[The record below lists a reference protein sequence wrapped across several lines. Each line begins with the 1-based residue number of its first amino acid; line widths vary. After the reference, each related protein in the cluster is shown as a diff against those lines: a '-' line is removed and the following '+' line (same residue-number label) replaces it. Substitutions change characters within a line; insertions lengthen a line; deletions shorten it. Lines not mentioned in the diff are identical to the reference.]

1 MKLRSGKLI
10 GEKPTLSTKIQ
21 TELRNTLQNLKE
33 ILKDNSD
40 FFTALVEKSLLL
52 GVEIDGHT
60 VYRNAIDDFIWQ
72 EYPDLNRYDNRLELL
87 SIVYQLGQLITL
99 QDSRIRNKI
108 IHKSEEYFSD
118 LRDLVKE
125 EVCSYEFIKC
135 MKSYSESQR

>member
-21 TELRNTLQNLKE
+21 TELRNTLQNLKG

-40 FFTALVEKSLLL
+40 FFTTLIEKSLLL
-52 GVEIDGHT
+52 GIEVDGDV
-60 VYRNAIDDFIWQ
+60 VYRNTIDKLIWQ
-72 EYPDLNRYDNRLELL
+72 EYPDLNRYDNGFELL

>member
-1 MKLRSGKLI
+1 MKLRSGKII
-10 GEKPTLSTKIQ
+10 GEKPTLSNEIQ

-118 LRDLVKE
+118 LRNLVKE
-125 EVCSYEFIKC
+125 EV
-135 MKSYSESQR
+135 YSILPTLKNTF